1 MILKDIDSLFALAF
15 IKGMRNQERQ
25 QRVTFDL
32 KDTPN
37 FSSFRALTI
46 VKFSFQE
53 IGEPDLFWPS
63 QKAKEPE
70 QPPITLYS
78 NPLIPQV
85 NAVAVTDLPHLALAN
100 SISSPIMT
108 QEQFNTFMSSYE
120 ATMRR
125 NSRYPYSQ
133 TSTPMASRRMN
144 PRVTCFN
151 CGTRGHYADMCT
163 NPPVSS
169 YQQQEIRER
178 LRLELEQLTS
188 S

>member
-1 MILKDIDSLFALAF
+1 MDSLFAIAF
-15 IKGMRNQERQ
+15 VKGMRDQERR

-37 FSSFRALTI
+37 FSFFKALTV

-53 IGEPDLFWPS
+53 IGEPDPFRPN

-70 QPPITLYS
+70 QPLISLYS
-78 NPLIPQV
+78 NQLIPQV
-85 NAVAVTDLPHLALAN
+85 NTVAVTDLHHQVLAN
-100 SISSPIMT
+100 GIFSLIMT

-120 ATMRR
+120 ATTRR
-125 NSRYPYSQ
+125 NLRHPYSQ
-133 TSTPMASRRMN
+133 ASPSMAPRRMN

-163 NPPVSS
+163 NPLVSS
-169 YQQQEIRER
+169 HEQQEIRER
-178 LRLELEQLTS
+178 LRRERE
-188 S
+188 